1 MWHLWETGEIHTGLV
16 GKRLLERSTHRC
28 EDNNGMD
35 LQEVEWG
42 GMDWIDL
49 A

>member
-1 MWHLWETGEIHTGLV
+1 MGRLK
-16 GKRLLERSTHRC
+16 GKRLLERSTRRC

-35 LQEVEWG
+35 LREVEWG
-42 GMDWIDL
+42 GMDSIDL